1 MRILIAEDDL
11 VSRKFLFKFLSVYG
25 DCDITVDGIEALDA
39 FLMAWDEGNPYDL
52 ICLDI
57 MMPRADG
64 LKVLSTIRH
73 LEDEKGL
80 KEKERA
86 KVIMTT
92 VLNDT
97 ETVQEAFSSGCEA
110 YASKPIDT
118 KKLLEVLEK
127 MELVS

>member
-39 FLMAWDEGNPYDL
+39 FLMAWDEGKPYEL

-64 LKVLSTIRH
+64 LKVLNTIRH
-73 LEDEKGL
+73 LEDEKGIND
-80 KEKERA
+80 KQRA

-97 ETVQEAFSSGCEA
+97 ETVQEAFNSGCEA

-118 KKLLEVLEK
+118 KKLLEVLQK
-127 MELVS
+127 MDLVS